1 MGDGLWELGL
11 GFLVKDAGL
20 RVLVY
25 GCWVMDK
32 GARLWVLDY
41 GYWVMGAGLGLGLG
55 LRVLC

>member
-41 GYWVMGAGLGLGLG
+41 GYWVMGAG
-55 LRVLC
+55 